1 MNRLLFCLFLL
12 LCGVKVMMAA
22 DSSEQFLNAYQAYQ
36 QGEKLERD
44 GSTSESLKKYRFA
57 QSLLIEIEKNDPSW
71 QKGVVEYR
79 LKKTQEGLERL
90 QGAGVSNNGSVNQSP
105 VQSEGISPDASGGVP
120 SISIVPPGAKS
131 PSNEGRPAS
140 GDSST
145 EVRRLKRMLEA
156 LRGELKE
163 AKDAMS
169 SEKNRTKDL
178 ENVKWVEERSK
189 LEKELQITK
198 NQVGA
203 LNEKLQK
210 RDSWEND
217 LKSLQKKLD
226 ETLADKVAFEE
237 EYQKREQKKDEAN
250 ALLVKQLDESRQKL
264 ALSSAAE
271 KKSQQLSD
279 ELDKA
284 RHEVAGVKEQLDHA
298 VQATKDYEVKNEG
311 LRKEMD
317 STKEKLNVALKQADE
332 LAPLRGKIQKL
343 QADSVKAEADA
354 RNSKEKVSALESDTL
369 KLQTDSKNREASL
382 RADFQALEEERNKLS
397 GKVAQLTEATRDAG
411 KVKGLESDAESLK
424 KAVLELQ
431 EKALLAGQEI
441 SKARADAVAS
451 AKEAKEAEGKLAA
464 NIAMASADRA
474 VLEEEKQRLTV
485 KLEDAVRKN
494 EELGKIAATAA
505 PLTKEIEDLK
515 TKIAANAEALVTTKN
530 KLAETEKNADQSK
543 READSSLKDLSAG
556 KEASAKSVAAAEAD
570 KAALEEE
577 KQRLTVKLEE
587 TVRKNEELGKIA
599 ATAAPL
605 TKEIEDLKTKI
616 AANAVALIT
625 TKNKLAETEKNADQ
639 SKKEADSSLKDLSAG
654 KEASAKSVAAA
665 EADKAALEEERQRL
679 TAKLEDASKRNGELK
694 KVAESTGPLAKEIES
709 LKLRLVEN
717 SKVSDQAKTKN
728 DQALQAASESQSEL
742 QRRLDAAT
750 GLKQMLEKQNLSL
763 QEQLKAAMGQMASL
777 VDHGQNSGAL
787 RTQIEK
793 LQQQMDSS
801 AADYTKSQQQL
812 AELSKARP
820 EQEKLIQQ
828 KEKELAAV
836 KQDAEKLRNELAQA
850 NQKNANLQRHS
861 DENDDHLKKLQ
872 DQLASLSS
880 TLPGKEKQLSDAK
893 DEAGKLQSELAD
905 VKSKLS
911 SLQKKSGSGNDQ
923 FKDLKDRL
931 EEKEAQLARY
941 KKKRSKSGGD
951 GNLVEENDLLRGIIM
966 RQVKDEARRAQARRL
981 LEDEMKRLNVQSQS
995 LSDQVVVLSA
1005 PSAELTPQERSLFKQ
1020 AQLAVADLSDG
1031 KIQES
1036 LSARKI
1042 NESSAV
1048 AVMTNQSSNQPV
1060 ESAVGN
1066 EAVKS
1071 AEASSSQATNGVSTN
1086 TSTNTAP
1093 QEIPWEGKLKECL
1106 AKAKDEFDRQDYL
1119 QSENTFQEALKISP
1133 NDYFALSN
1141 IGVVEFQLGKMT
1153 EAEEFLKRAA
1163 TKATD
1168 SSFALTT
1175 LGIVHY
1181 RQQRMDDA
1189 EKVLKKAVAI
1199 NQQDFTAHNYLGIVL
1214 AASGKGKAGE
1224 EEIMK
1229 AIEINPQYADAHF
1242 NLAVIYATG
1251 KPPAKMMAKKHY
1263 AKAIELGAPP
1273 DPSLERLVQ

>member
-1 MNRLLFCLFLL
+1 MGIL
-12 LCGVKVMMAA
+12 AA

-90 QGAGVSNNGSVNQSP
+90 QGAGGSNNASVNQSP
-105 VQSEGISPDASGGVP
+105 VQPEGVSLDATGVP

-131 PSNEGRPAS
+131 PSNEGRTAA

-145 EVRRLKRMLEA
+145 EVRRLKRMLEE
-156 LRGELKE
+156 LRAELKE
-163 AKDAMS
+163 AKAAIS
-169 SEKNRTKDL
+169 SEKNRVNDL
-178 ENVKWVEERSK
+178 DNIKWVEERSK
-189 LEKELQITK
+189 LEKELQVTK
-198 NQVGA
+198 NQVGS

-226 ETLADKVAFEE
+226 DALADKVAYEE
-237 EYQKREQKKDEAN
+237 EYQNREKKKDEAN
-250 ALLVKQLDESRQKL
+250 SLLVKQLEEARQKISL
-264 ALSSAAE
+264 
-271 KKSQQLSD
+271 KSDADQKFRQLNSD
-279 ELDKA
+279 LNEA
-284 RHEVAGVKEQLDHA
+284 RQEVAGMKEQLDHA
-298 VQATKDYEVKNEG
+298 AQVTKGYEAKNED
-311 LRKEMD
+311 LKKQMD
-317 STKEKLNVALKQADE
+317 STTGKLNAALKQADE
-332 LAPLRGKIQKL
+332 LAPLREKFQKL
-343 QADSVKAEADA
+343 QADSEKNVADA
-354 RNSKEKVSALESDTL
+354 KGSKEKISALEKDSLKIKSDST
-369 KLQTDSKNREASL
+369 KYEAAL
-382 RADFQALEEERNKLS
+382 RADLQTLEEERNAIS
-397 GKVAQLTEATRDAG
+397 GKVAKLTEAARDAG
-411 KVKGLESDAESLK
+411 RVKGLESEAESLK
-424 KAVLELQ
+424 KTVLELQ

-441 SKARADAVAS
+441 AKARADADAS
-451 AKEAKEAEGKLAA
+451 AKAAKTSGDKLSAIAA
-464 NIAMASADRA
+464 SDAADRV
-474 VLEEEKQRLTV
+474 VLEEERQRLATR
-485 KLEDAVRKN
+485 LNEFIHKN
-494 EELGKIAATAA
+494 EELGKVAANAG
-505 PLTKEIEDLK
+505 PLSKEIESLHAQLK
-515 TKIAANAEALVTTKN
+515 ENGKVLEETKN
-530 KLAETEKNADQSK
+530 KLASTEKT
-543 READSSLKDLSAG
+543 
-556 KEASAKSVAAAEAD
+556 ASQD
-570 KAALEEE
+570 
-577 KQRLTVKLEE
+577 
-587 TVRKNEELGKIA
+587 
-599 ATAAPL
+599 
-605 TKEIEDLKTKI
+605 
-616 AANAVALIT
+616 
-625 TKNKLAETEKNADQ
+625 
-639 SKKEADSSLKDLSAG
+639 KKEADSALKELSAG
-654 KEASAKSVAAA
+654 KDNAAKNASAA

-679 TAKLEDASKRNGELK
+679 TAKLEDAVKRSEDLK
-694 KVAESTGPLAKEIES
+694 KVADSTGPLAKEVEE
-709 LKLRLVEN
+709 LKGRLNQN
-717 SKVSDQAKTKN
+717 SKASDEAKTSY
-728 DQALQAASESQSEL
+728 DQALQAANDHQSEL
-742 QRRLDAAT
+742 QRKLEASTA
-750 GLKQMLEKQNLSL
+750 LKKMMEKQNSSL
-763 QEQLKAAMGQMASL
+763 QDQLKGVMDQMATL
-777 VDHGQNSGAL
+777 VDHGNDPNGL
-787 RTQIEK
+787 RDQIKK
-793 LQQQMDSS
+793 LQQQMDST
-801 AADYTKSQQQL
+801 AAEYAKSQQRIE
-812 AELSKARP
+812 ELTKARP
-820 EQEKLIQQ
+820 DQEKLVKQ
-828 KEKELAAV
+828 KEQELAAA
-836 KQDAEKLRNELAQA
+836 KQDAEKLRVELAQT
-850 NQKNANLQRHS
+850 NQKNVDLQHHT
-861 DENDDHLKKLQ
+861 DEGDDRLKKLQ
-872 DQLASLSS
+872 DQLAALSK
-880 TLPGKEKQLSDAK
+880 TMPGKDKQLSEAK
-893 DEAGKLQSELAD
+893 TEADKLQTELAD

-911 SLQKKSGSGNDQ
+911 SLQKKSGAGDEQ
-923 FKDLKDRL
+923 LKELKNRL
-931 EEKEAQLARY
+931 EEKEAQLAQY
-941 KKKRSKSGGD
+941 KKKRSRSGGD

-966 RQVKDEARRAQARRL
+966 RQVKEEARRSQARRL
-981 LEDEMKRLNVQSQS
+981 LEDEMNRLNVQSQS

-1020 AQLAVADLSDG
+1020 GQLVVADLGDG

-1036 LSARKI
+1036 LSARKVGD
-1042 NESSAV
+1042 SDSATGV
-1048 AVMTNQSSNQPV
+1048 TNQSSMQSSKQPV

-1066 EAVKS
+1066 AAVKS
-1071 AEASSSQATNGVSTN
+1071 PEASSPQSTNANSNN

>member
-12 LCGVKVMMAA
+12 LCGVKVMIAA

-485 KLEDAVRKN
+485 KLEDA
-494 EELGKIAATAA
+494 
-505 PLTKEIEDLK
+505 
-515 TKIAANAEALVTTKN
+515 
-530 KLAETEKNADQSK
+530 
-543 READSSLKDLSAG
+543 
-556 KEASAKSVAAAEAD
+556 
-570 KAALEEE
+570 
-577 KQRLTVKLEE
+577 
-587 TVRKNEELGKIA
+587 VRKNEELGKIA

>member
-12 LCGVKVMMAA
+12 LCGVKVMIAA

-543 READSSLKDLSAG
+543 R
-556 KEASAKSVAAAEAD
+556 
-570 KAALEEE
+570 
-577 KQRLTVKLEE
+577 
-587 TVRKNEELGKIA
+587 
-599 ATAAPL
+599 
-605 TKEIEDLKTKI
+605 
-616 AANAVALIT
+616 
-625 TKNKLAETEKNADQ
+625 
-639 SKKEADSSLKDLSAG
+639 EADSSLKDLSAG

>member
-1 MNRLLFCLFLL
+1 
-12 LCGVKVMMAA
+12 
-22 DSSEQFLNAYQAYQ
+22 
-36 QGEKLERD
+36 
-44 GSTSESLKKYRFA
+44 
-57 QSLLIEIEKNDPSW
+57 
-71 QKGVVEYR
+71 
-79 LKKTQEGLERL
+79 
-90 QGAGVSNNGSVNQSP
+90 
-105 VQSEGISPDASGGVP
+105 
-120 SISIVPPGAKS
+120 
-131 PSNEGRPAS
+131 
-140 GDSST
+140 
-145 EVRRLKRMLEA
+145 
-156 LRGELKE
+156 
-163 AKDAMS
+163 
-169 SEKNRTKDL
+169 
-178 ENVKWVEERSK
+178 
-189 LEKELQITK
+189 
-198 NQVGA
+198 
-203 LNEKLQK
+203 
-210 RDSWEND
+210 
-217 LKSLQKKLD
+217 
-226 ETLADKVAFEE
+226 
-237 EYQKREQKKDEAN
+237 
-250 ALLVKQLDESRQKL
+250 
-264 ALSSAAE
+264 
-271 KKSQQLSD
+271 
-279 ELDKA
+279 
-284 RHEVAGVKEQLDHA
+284 
-298 VQATKDYEVKNEG
+298 
-311 LRKEMD
+311 MD

-343 QADSVKAEADA
+343 QADSDKAEADA

-382 RADFQALEEERNKLS
+382 RADFQALEEERDKLS

-515 TKIAANAEALVTTKN
+515 KKIAANAEALVTTKN

-543 READSSLKDLSAG
+543 R
-556 KEASAKSVAAAEAD
+556 
-570 KAALEEE
+570 
-577 KQRLTVKLEE
+577 
-587 TVRKNEELGKIA
+587 
-599 ATAAPL
+599 
-605 TKEIEDLKTKI
+605 
-616 AANAVALIT
+616 
-625 TKNKLAETEKNADQ
+625 
-639 SKKEADSSLKDLSAG
+639 EADSSLKDLSAG

-717 SKVSDQAKTKN
+717 SKVSDQAKSKN

-893 DEAGKLQSELAD
+893 DEAGKIQSELAD
-905 VKSKLS
+905 VKSKLA

-1005 PSAELTPQERSLFKQ
+1005 PSAELTLQERSLFKQ
-1020 AQLAVADLSDG
+1020 GQLAVADLSDG

-1071 AEASSSQATNGVSTN
+1071 AEASSSQATNGISTN